1 MKNICEKVD
10 ANFRLK
16 AFDTLLQILKI
27 HSKNFRAMLMKRKRP
42 QKKVVVKKV
51 EWLESPT
58 DQECQEGKC
67 DKVTFSARLSEKE
80 KRGKWYLMN
89 SVSTKFLFKYLS
101 TKNRTF

>member
-1 MKNICEKVD
+1 
-10 ANFRLK
+10 
-16 AFDTLLQILKI
+16 
-27 HSKNFRAMLMKRKRP
+27 MKRKRP

-67 DKVTFSARLSEKE
+67 DKITFSARLSEKE

-89 SVSTKFLFKYLS
+89 SVSDIFFAEYKMISSIINTNIFDKNNITFLSFLES
-101 TKNRTF
+101 IQ

>member
-1 MKNICEKVD
+1 
-10 ANFRLK
+10 
-16 AFDTLLQILKI
+16 
-27 HSKNFRAMLMKRKRP
+27 MKRKRP

-67 DKVTFSARLSEKE
+67 DKITFTARLSEKE

-89 SVSTKFLFKYLS
+89 SVSNVKQRDILMFKTFNFVRKCFSHKTKTIFHFSESL
-101 TKNRTF
+101 

>member
-1 MKNICEKVD
+1 
-10 ANFRLK
+10 
-16 AFDTLLQILKI
+16 
-27 HSKNFRAMLMKRKRP
+27 MKRKRP

-67 DKVTFSARLSEKE
+67 DKITFTARLSEKE

-89 SVSTKFLFKYLS
+89 SVSNIKQRAILKFQTKFCQMCFTHR
-101 TKNRTF
+101 TKNIFHFSESL

>member
-1 MKNICEKVD
+1 
-10 ANFRLK
+10 
-16 AFDTLLQILKI
+16 
-27 HSKNFRAMLMKRKRP
+27 MKRKRP

-67 DKVTFSARLSEKE
+67 DKITFTARLSEKE

-89 SVSTKFLFKYLS
+89 SVSNVKQRDILMFKTLKFSSEVCKS
-101 TKNRTF
+101 

>member
-1 MKNICEKVD
+1 
-10 ANFRLK
+10 
-16 AFDTLLQILKI
+16 
-27 HSKNFRAMLMKRKRP
+27 MKRKRP

-67 DKVTFSARLSEKE
+67 DKITFSARLSEKE

-89 SVSTKFLFKYLS
+89 SVSYIFCGIQYDFEKYDH
-101 TKNRTF
+101 

>member
-1 MKNICEKVD
+1 
-10 ANFRLK
+10 
-16 AFDTLLQILKI
+16 
-27 HSKNFRAMLMKRKRP
+27 MKRKRP

-67 DKVTFSARLSEKE
+67 DKITFTARLSEKE

-89 SVSTKFLFKYLS
+89 SVSNIKQRAILVFLCLKFCLEVF
-101 TKNRTF
+101 